1 VSCRVF
7 IDAIDELLFELNESD
22 IPKMKEMIQLKAC
35 NIQGA
40 AGIPLKIRFK
50 SGKTWGCMEEVE

>member
-1 VSCRVF
+1 
-7 IDAIDELLFELNESD
+7 
-22 IPKMKEMIQLKAC
+22 MKEMIQLKAC